1 MSKSTRART
10 TTWRL
15 PGNSSLRWLNRSS
28 RTQALHRSYW
38 SWYRK
43 RPQRDVRSTG
53 APLVSSHSS
62 SGCDE
67 SIGGNTHDDLETG
80 SYLLPLATH
89 GDACSPGETCLRG
102 GVKRRW
108 QGPPGRARG
117 LMLIQ
122 TRRPT
127 NLGDLGPSYS
137 ESLLPAA
144 TVLYTIRGGR
154 EMWH

>member
-1 MSKSTRART
+1 MSKTTRART

-15 PGNSSLRWLNRSS
+15 PGNRSLRWLNRSS

-43 RPQRDVRSTG
+43 RLQRDVRSTG

-67 SIGGNTHDDLETG
+67 SIGGTTHDDLEAG

-89 GDACSPGETCLRG
+89 GDACSPKETCLRG

-108 QGPPGRARG
+108 QGPPGCARG
-117 LMLIQ
+117 LRACLVMPWEEVAWYAAML
-122 TRRPT
+122 
-127 NLGDLGPSYS
+127 GHDLS
-137 ESLLPAA
+137 EQPFRHRVGSS
-144 TVLYTIRGGR
+144 T
-154 EMWH
+154 